1 MPGIIERLRAVM
13 LGSRC
18 EDSNGTAPALMIR
31 IRCKHCG
38 EDITTLVEKAH
49 ALQEQ
54 YEMVEGDHCEEP
66 EVSGYL
72 LQKEILGSKCQKI
85 ICLTMY
91 LDACTRPIKHEVE
104 GGELLEVRDSD

>member
-1 MPGIIERLRAVM
+1 MPGIIEKLRDAV
-13 LGSRC
+13 LGTRC
-18 EDSNGTAPALMIR
+18 PDSNGTAPALVIR

-38 EDITTLVEKAH
+38 EEITTRVEKAH

-54 YEMVEGDHCEEP
+54 YEMVEGDHGEEP

-85 ICLTMY
+85 ISLTMH
-91 LDACTRPIKHEVE
+91 LDACTRPLKHEVD

>member
-1 MPGIIERLRAVM
+1 MSSIMEKLRAVV
-13 LGSRC
+13 LGSRY
-18 EDSNGTAPALMIR
+18 EDSNGTAPALVIR

-38 EDITTLVEKAH
+38 EEITTRVEKAH

-54 YEMVEGDHCEEP
+54 YGMVEGDHGEEP

-85 ICLTMY
+85 IALTMH
-91 LDACTRPIKHEVE
+91 LDACTRPLKHEVE
-104 GGELLEVRDSD
+104 GGELIEVRDSD

>member
-1 MPGIIERLRAVM
+1 MPGIIERLRAVV

-18 EDSNGTAPALMIR
+18 ADSNGTAPALMIR
-31 IRCKHCG
+31 IRCDHCG
-38 EDITTLVEKAH
+38 EEITTRVEKAH

-54 YEMVEGDHCEEP
+54 YEMVPGEHGEEP

-72 LQKEILGSKCQKI
+72 LQKEILGSQCQKI
-85 ICLTMY
+85 ITLTMQ
-91 LDACTRPIKHEVE
+91 LDACTRPLKHEVQ

>member
-38 EDITTLVEKAH
+38 EEITTRVEKAH

-54 YEMVEGDHCEEP
+54 YEMVEGDHGEEP

-72 LQKEILGSKCQKI
+72 LQKEVLGSKCQKI
-85 ICLTMY
+85 ISLTMH
-91 LDACTRPIKHEVE
+91 LDACTRPLKHEVE